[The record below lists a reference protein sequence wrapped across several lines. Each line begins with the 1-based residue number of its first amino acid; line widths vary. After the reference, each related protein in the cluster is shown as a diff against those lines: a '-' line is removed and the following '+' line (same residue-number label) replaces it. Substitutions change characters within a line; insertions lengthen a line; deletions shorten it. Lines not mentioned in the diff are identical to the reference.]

1 MAERFYLC
9 IDLKSFFASVE
20 AVDRGLDPFTTN
32 QLKKYFVEHSKNNN
46 LVLFSS
52 HNLDIVEKLCDRVY
66 IIDQGEILRE
76 INLKEFRESGENLEE
91 YFLSITNRVSQ

>member
-1 MAERFYLC
+1 MQYL
-9 IDLKSFFASVE
+9 IK
-20 AVDRGLDPFTTN
+20 GT
-32 QLKKYFVEHSKNNN
+32 QLGYWKPSTRVQGHMIPDSDGE
-46 LVLFSS
+46 V
-52 HNLDIVEKLCDRVY
+52 CDRVY